1 MKQPNFTPF
10 TDLPEYIKGKTGEG
24 IVQAELTQSGLLVY
38 TAPKGVS
45 EPFDFIVFTSD
56 CSRAFLVDCK
66 TYNRL
71 ATVPAISIDTKDLG
85 KYIHCQ
91 NELRH
96 KFLLYF
102 CDSFEQAIYRCTLDA
117 FRNTCK
123 PNKHTGK
130 STAPLEIMEYIRA
143 LTLDEC
149 RAIGYPTGMYNGAA
163 RWFIDSRIENQT
175 RR

>member
-1 MKQPNFTPF
+1 MTQF
-10 TDLPEYIKGKTGEG
+10 TDLPQYIKGKTGEA
-24 IVQAELTQSGLLVY
+24 IVQAELTKSGLLVY
-38 TAPKGVS
+38 PAPGGVS
-45 EPFDFIVFTSD
+45 EGFDFI
-56 CSRAFLVDCK
+56 AFLSDYSKAYLIDVK

-71 ATVPAISIDTKDLG
+71 ATVPAISVDTKDLE

-102 CDSFEQAIYRCTLDA
+102 VDSFEGAIYRCTLDA
-117 FRNTCK
+117 FRSTCK
-123 PNKHTGK
+123 ANKHSGK
-130 STAPLEIMEYIRA
+130 SSAPLSIMEYIRP
-143 LTLDEC
+143 LTLEEC
-149 RAIGYPTGMYNGAA
+149 RAIGYPTPIYHGVE

>member
-1 MKQPNFTPF
+1 MTQFA
-10 TDLPEYIKGKTGEG
+10 DLPEYIKGKTGEA
-24 IVQAELTQSGLLVY
+24 IVQAELTKSGLLVY
-38 TAPKGVS
+38 SAPGGVS
-45 EPFDFIVFTSD
+45 EPFDFIVFTPD
-56 CSRAFLVDCK
+56 FKAYLVDVK
-66 TYNRL
+66 TYCRMATKPEISVDTNDL
-71 ATVPAISIDTKDLG
+71 A
-85 KYIHCQ
+85 KYITAQ

-123 PNKHTGK
+123 ANKHSGK

-143 LTLDEC
+143 LTLAEI
-149 RAIGYPTGMYNGAA
+149 REIGHPTPMYHGVE
-163 RWFIDSRIENQT
+163 RWFNDSRIEKQT

>member
-1 MKQPNFTPF
+1 MEFNQ
-10 TDLPEYIKGKTGEG
+10 LPEYIKGKTGEA

-38 TAPKGVS
+38 PAPKGVS

-71 ATVPAISIDTKDLG
+71 AKFPAISVDTKDLA

-102 CDSFEQAIYRCTLDA
+102 VDVFEQAIYRCTLDA

-123 PNKHTGK
+123 PNKHSGK
-130 STAPLEIMEYIRA
+130 STAPLEIMEYIRP

-149 RAIGYPTGMYNGAA
+149 REIGYPTAMYNGVSK
-163 RWFIDSRIENQT
+163 WFTSGNIEKQASN
-175 RR
+175 RKWL

>member
-1 MKQPNFTPF
+1 MTHF
-10 TDLPEYIKGKTGEG
+10 TDLPEYIKGKTGEA

-38 TAPKGVS
+38 HAPGGVS
-45 EPFDFIVFTSD
+45 EPVDFIVFTSD
-56 CSRAFLVDCK
+56 CSRAFLVDVK

-71 ATVPAISIDTKDLG
+71 ATVPAISVDTKDLA

-123 PNKHTGK
+123 PNSNTGK
-130 STAPLEIMEYIRA
+130 SSAPLSIMEYIRP
-143 LTLDEC
+143 LTLAEI
-149 RAIGYPTGMYNGAA
+149 REIGHPTPMYHGVE
-163 RWFIDSRIENQT
+163 RWFNDTRIENQT

>member
-1 MKQPNFTPF
+1 MKQQNFTQF
-10 TDLPEYIKGKTGEG
+10 SDLPQYIKGKTGEA
-24 IVQAELTQSGLLVY
+24 IVLAELAKSGLLVY
-38 TAPKGVS
+38 PAPAGVS
-45 EPFDFIVFTSD
+45 EPFDFFVLTSD
-56 CSRAFLVDCK
+56 YSKLYLVDVK
-66 TYNRL
+66 TYSRL
-71 ATVPAISIDTKDLG
+71 ATVPAISVDTKDLS

-123 PNKHTGK
+123 ANKHSGK

-143 LTLDEC
+143 LTLDEI
-149 RAIGYPTGMYNGAA
+149 REIGYPTPMYHGVE